1 MITIDKRLKPEE
13 VEFLQQLI
21 GQELISV
28 KHDEF
33 LFSFFFS
40 QVVGF
45 EIEDCLVYLYSFTES
60 ADYFGSIEDVAV
72 WELSEEKYPFV
83 DNKSLISSPV
93 KETIKE
99 IHVVQENQQLF
110 EDGQKTYDVWV
121 TRGIIIDF
129 GDYQY
134 SFEKPV
140 WFSTDIYIQ
149 KGYSLIDK
157 FASVEKFENDDWSD
171 NCIAKCNR
179 ETIVIKK

>member
-1 MITIDKRLKPEE
+1 MVTIDKRLKPEE
-13 VEFLQQLI
+13 VELLQQLI

-28 KHDEF
+28 KHDEI
-33 LFSFFFS
+33 LFADSSS

-45 EIEDCLVYLYSFTES
+45 EIINCLVYLYSFTES
-60 ADYFGSIEDVAV
+60 LDYFGSIEDVAV

-110 EDGQKTYDVWV
+110 EDGQQTYDVWV

-134 SFEKPV
+134 YFEKPV

-171 NCIAKCNR
+171 NCIAKCKR
-179 ETIVIKK
+179 EVVTLK